1 MPPFYFVSFEI
12 LVIFRIGCNKDK
24 TIFSLSNYIIVSEQI
39 QDLMKHFASEVN
51 WAIKKRPDQKP
62 HYTFVNALER
72 SNLVTGRL
80 YRKSCCCSSL
90 FPSGVRYSI
99 DPYTSSCAPPTVIER
114 GDKFVDQTV
123 SPVTRIQM
131 QNSLDFFKMQ
141 NATVQYVGKARVY
154 SVTCYSIVWC
164 RYEWCYIYSIY
175 YTC

>member
-1 MPPFYFVSFEI
+1 M
-12 LVIFRIGCNKDK
+12 
-24 TIFSLSNYIIVSEQI
+24 FSLSKYIIVSEQI
-39 QDLMKHFASEVN
+39 QDLTKHFASEVN
-51 WAIKKRPDQKP
+51 WAIKKKKTRSKTPL
-62 HYTFVNALER
+62 HVER
-72 SNLVTGRL
+72 SNPVTDRL
-80 YRKSCCCSSL
+80 YRKSSCCSSL